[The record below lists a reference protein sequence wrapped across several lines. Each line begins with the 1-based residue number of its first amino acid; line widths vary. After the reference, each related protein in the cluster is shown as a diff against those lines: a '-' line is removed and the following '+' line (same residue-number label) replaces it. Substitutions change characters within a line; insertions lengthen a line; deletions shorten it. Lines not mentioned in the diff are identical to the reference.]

1 MTQVIQ
7 EVLIGVWRTNATGR
21 IQVSWDQ
28 ASGTVGE
35 ILDRERLTCSL
46 EQLLG
51 VSACAA

>member
-1 MTQVIQ
+1 MADQ
-7 EVLIGVWRTNATGR
+7 RDGR

-28 ASGTVGE
+28 VSEAVEE